1 MVIDTFFKR
10 GEVYWVNLD
19 PTLGSEVKKTRP
31 AVIIS
36 NDGQNRV
43 GKKVIVAPM
52 TSILKKIYPF
62 EVKVILGDKESK
74 VMIDQIRAIDCQRIG
89 RKLGNLSF
97 NEMKELDTILKLVL
111 ALH

>member
-1 MVIDTFFKR
+1 MAVDNFFKR

-43 GKKVIVAPM
+43 GKRVIVAPM

-74 VMIDQIRAIDCQRIG
+74 ALIDQIRAIDCQRIG

-97 NEMKELDTILKLVL
+97 NEMRELDTVLKLVL